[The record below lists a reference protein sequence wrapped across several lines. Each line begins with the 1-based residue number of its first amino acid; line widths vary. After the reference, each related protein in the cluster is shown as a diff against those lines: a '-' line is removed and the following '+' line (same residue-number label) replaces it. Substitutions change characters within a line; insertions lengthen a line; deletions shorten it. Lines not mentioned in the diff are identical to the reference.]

1 MKTSNHKHNTHERVM
16 APQQQAISSRA
27 KRRKEARKLA
37 RAEHKARIA
46 AKLAEN
52 PRLVRA

>member
-1 MKTSNHKHNTHERVM
+1 MKTSNHKHSTRERVM
-16 APQQQAISSRA
+16 APQQAISSRA

-37 RAEHKARIA
+37 RAERKARIA
-46 AKLAEN
+46 AKLADN

>member
-1 MKTSNHKHNTHERVM
+1 MKTSNRKHNTRERVM

-27 KRRKEARKLA
+27 MRSKEARKLA
-37 RAEHKARIA
+37 RAERKARIA
-46 AKLAEN
+46 AKLAAN